1 MKHPLAQFGYYGDAA
16 DFASRGIQ
24 NASADFSMRTEID
37 ADEDFGKNCE
47 LGDFGTFAAEGC
59 YGSGFEG
66 FGEDYGHFDHFLGN
80 HDEGLGFKF
89 KKPKFKA
96 PKIVSKAVSTVTK
109 PVAVIAKPVA
119 SVAAPVL
126 KPIASVAAPVL
137 KPIASVAAPVLTPV
151 APALAPLVQATSPV
165 MAPLLPSVVP
175 AGKSSEKGK
184 ESIKEKMKQI
194 KEVAKVKKPFPYM
207 KKPYISKDVAKL
219 AKKAE
224 ELVKKQVVPAA
235 AVATG
240 ISILKPTK
248 SPDYVTPSET
258 VSSVIDQ
265 GEVLTPQEAFEQKQ
279 EDKKPSVIV
288 ANSTNIHPL
297 LLLHRKFK
305 GETMSGFLDDLY
317 KKQKKIVQKTIDAN
331 KDKAIKAATAQATN
345 IVGKQLD
352 KLSKTNPKA
361 QQAITQVVASA
372 TETATAKAKEGIAET
387 IKSSFEQNKKYI
399 VLAGGGLL
407 ALFALKMFMGRK
419 A

>member
-1 MKHPLAQFGYYGDAA
+1 MRHPLAQFGYYGDAA

-80 HDEGLGFKF
+80 HDEGLGFKI

-175 AGKSSEKGK
+175 AGKIDSPL
-184 ESIKEKMKQI
+184 
-194 KEVAKVKKPFPYM
+194 KVKDTL
-207 KKPYISKDVAKL
+207 KKIKRPLSSSNKMIPKSVKKL

-224 ELVKKQVVPAA
+224 ELVKSKVVPAA

-240 ISILKPTK
+240 VSVLKPAK
-248 SPDYVTPSET
+248 QPDYVEKSDT
-258 VSSVIDQ
+258 VSSVVDQ

-279 EDKKPSVIV
+279 EDKKPSVII
-288 ANSTNIHPL
+288 ASSTHIHPL

-331 KDKAIKAATAQATN
+331 KEKAIKAATAQATN

-399 VLAGGGLL
+399 ILAGGGLL

>member
-1 MKHPLAQFGYYGDAA
+1 MYRKKEYTMKHPLAQFGYYGDAA
-16 DFASRGIQ
+16 DYSSRGIE

-47 LGDFGTFAAEGC
+47 LGDFGTFGAEGC

-66 FGEDYGHFDHFLGN
+66 FGGNHYGHFDHFLGN
-80 HDEGLGFKF
+80 YDQGLGFKI

-96 PKIVSKAVSTVTK
+96 PKIVSKAISTVTK
-109 PVAVIAKPVA
+109 PVAAVT
-119 SVAAPVL
+119 APVL

-151 APALAPLVQATSPV
+151 APALAPILAVSAPV
-165 MAPLLPSVVP
+165 MAPLLPALAP
-175 AGKSSEKGK
+175 AGKIDSPS
-184 ESIKEKMKQI
+184 
-194 KEVAKVKKPFPYM
+194 KVKDTLKKI
-207 KKPYISKDVAKL
+207 KKPLSSSSTMIPKGVKKL

-224 ELVKKQVVPAA
+224 ELVKNKVVPAA
-235 AVATG
+235 AIATG
-240 ISILKPTK
+240 ISVLKPTK
-248 SPDYVTPSET
+248 GPDYVEKSDTISP
-258 VSSVIDQ
+258 VVDQ
-265 GEVLTPQEAFEQKQ
+265 GEVLTPQEAFEQKS
-279 EDKKPSVIV
+279 EDKKPTVII
-288 ANSTNIHPL
+288 ANSTSAHPL
-297 LLLHRKFK
+297 LLLHRRFK

-317 KKQKKIVQKTIDAN
+317 NKQKKIVQKTIDAN

-372 TETATAKAKEGIAET
+372 TETATSKAKEGIAET

-399 VLAGGGLL
+399 ILAGGGLI
-407 ALFALKMFMGRK
+407 ALVALKMFMGRK